1 MRARK
6 AQSAMLAHG
15 GEGLSRRTFFRL
27 TAAAGGGLAIGIWLP
42 GCGAPAPIP
51 TLAPTPAPEASPTIP
66 APPNATPAPTRL
78 PAPTRTPTPAP
89 APGSTVEPNIYVTL
103 DTAGKVTITAF
114 RSEMGQGVR
123 TAIAMI
129 LAEELDAEWGNV
141 FVQQADADRRYGDQ
155 VTGGSVSVSRH
166 YGVLRQAGAAA
177 RQLLVATAAQRWG
190 VEAGLCRTEKGA
202 VISPDESQ
210 RLAYG
215 ELVEEASK
223 RLDAEQ
229 PTGQLKDPATFTL
242 IGTPQMLL
250 DAPAIAAGQAIY
262 GLDVQLPGMLY
273 ASVARC
279 PVFEGEATGFDAAP
293 AKAVPGVVDVIP
305 IDRGIAVVAE
315 STHAAIRGRAAL
327 AVTWDEGRLATWSS
341 DTIREIVRK
350 LAPPPAQGGDAST
363 LEAEYEIPYLAHA
376 TMEPM
381 NCTADVRSDGCEVW
395 APSQDP
401 QTAKRT
407 AQSITGLA
415 PEAVTVHVTMVGGGF
430 GRRHQPDF
438 VEEAVQIS
446 KAVGAP
452 VKVVWTRDD
461 DIQHDFYHPF
471 SITVVSAKL
480 DAQGMPASMPRPRI
494 TPMTIGVPTGAW
506 RSVENFTEAFARE
519 SFLDEVAAK
528 GGLDPL
534 EVRRKLL
541 KGPGLAVVEAAA
553 AKAGWGTPLPAGSGR
568 GLAYWATFDVTHV
581 AQVAEVTV
589 STDGQ
594 VRVTRVVCAV
604 NCGQVI
610 NPDTVTAQMEGGIVF
625 GLTAALKASITIANG
640 RVQQSNFAD
649 YPLLSFSEM
658 PAVEVVILPGE
669 GRAPTGIGEMGV
681 PPIAPAVANAIFAA
695 TGKRVRHIPIRP
707 EDLRAA

>member
-6 AQSAMLAHG
+6 AQSATLTHG
-15 GEGLSRRTFFRL
+15 VPGLSRREFFRV
-27 TAAAGGGLAIGIWLP
+27 TAVAGAGLAIGIWLP
-42 GCGAPAPIP
+42 GCGAPTPIP
-51 TLAPTPAPEASPTIP
+51 TPAPTPAPEASPTIP
-66 APPNATPAPTRL
+66 APPSVVPAPTRL

-89 APGSTVEPNIYVTL
+89 APGTTLEPNIYVTL
-103 DTAGKVTITAF
+103 DKTGKVTITAF

-129 LAEELDAEWGNV
+129 LAEELDADWGQV
-141 FVQQADADRRYGDQ
+141 TVQQADADRRYGDQ
-155 VTGGSVSVSRH
+155 VTGGSVSISRH
-166 YGVLRQAGAAA
+166 YSVLRQAGAAV
-177 RQLLVATAAQRWG
+177 RQLLLATAAQRWG

-202 VISPDESQ
+202 VISPDGSQ
-210 RLAYG
+210 RLPYG
-215 ELVEEASK
+215 ELVEAAGK
-223 RLDAEQ
+223 RLESEQ
-229 PTGQLKDPATFTL
+229 PTGQLKDAATFNI
-242 IGTPQMLL
+242 IGTPQILY
-250 DAPAIAAGQAIY
+250 DAPAIAGGHAIY
-262 GLDVQLPGMLY
+262 GLDVQVPGMLY
-273 ASVARC
+273 ATVARC
-279 PVFEGEATGFDAAP
+279 PVFEGKATRFDATQ
-293 AKAVPGVVDVIP
+293 AKAVPGVVDVIQ

-315 STHAAIRGRAAL
+315 STYAAIRGRAAL

-341 DTIREIVRK
+341 DTIREVVRK
-350 LAPPPAQGGDAST
+350 LAPQPAQGGDASM
-363 LEAEYEIPYLAHA
+363 LEVQYEIPYLAHA

-381 NCTADVRSDGCEVW
+381 NCTADVRPDRCEVW

-407 AQSITGLA
+407 AQAITGLP

-452 VKVVWTRDD
+452 VKVVWTRED

-480 DAQGMPASMPRPRI
+480 DANGVPAFMPRPRI
-494 TPMTIGVPTGAW
+494 YPMTVGVPTGAW

-519 SFLDEVAAK
+519 SFLDEVAAQ
-528 GGLDPL
+528 GGMDPL
-534 EVRRKLL
+534 DVRRKLL
-541 KGPGLAVVEAAA
+541 KGTGLAVVEAAA

-568 GLAYWATFDVTHV
+568 GLAYYATFDVTHV

-594 VRVTRVVCAV
+594 VRVKRVVCAV

-640 RVQQSNFAD
+640 RVEQSNFAD
-649 YPLLSFSEM
+649 YPLLPFTEM
-658 PAVEVVILPGE
+658 PAVEVIILPGE

-695 TGKRVRHIPIRP
+695 TGKRVRYIPIRA
-707 EDLRAA
+707 EDLKAT